1 MFGELAVGVLADLL
15 VPLLRID
22 KDARVFLGDEGQC
35 IKLTNTVFM
44 LFSFTMFYLNVWV
57 KAAVYNGNGLFQV
70 DYECCQRLGRAGIIQ
85 LLPFGF
91 DSLERLAVF
100 RFACAPITDGGYF
113 ACELVQVD
121 N

>member
-1 MFGELAVGVLADLL
+1 MLASFWAKRGSA
-15 VPLLRID
+15 
-22 KDARVFLGDEGQC
+22 AAA

-85 LLPFGF
+85 LLSFDF

>member
-1 MFGELAVGVLADLL
+1 
-15 VPLLRID
+15 
-22 KDARVFLGDEGQC
+22 
-35 IKLTNTVFM
+35 M

-85 LLPFGF
+85 LLPFDF
-91 DSLERLAVF
+91 DCLERLAVF